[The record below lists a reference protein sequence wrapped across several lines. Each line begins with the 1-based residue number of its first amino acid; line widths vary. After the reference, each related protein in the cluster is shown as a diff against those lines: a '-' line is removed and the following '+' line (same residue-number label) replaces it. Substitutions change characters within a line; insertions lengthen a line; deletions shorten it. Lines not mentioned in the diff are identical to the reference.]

1 MTDCMELAGYA
12 SGGREYRASRQANA
26 CEMAN
31 MELQR
36 KICSRN
42 DNTAS
47 VRPRLV
53 KGFSLLRS
61 CCGSAGKAKFPSAYI
76 TSVESDR
83 GQSLTQLGKVNS
95 PALQPRTKQIRKWR
109 QGALANRAHER
120 GRFHT
125 PPPPLSKI
133 TPRCCLR
140 IKTRYALKLHTYF
153 PVIVPGLPTGRNI
166 SMSRG
171 LRVGCKNL
179 TLVQWT

>member
-1 MTDCMELAGYA
+1 MTDCMKLAGYA

-42 DNTAS
+42 DKHGLGEIILVTYS
-47 VRPRLV
+47 PKIGERLQLAE
-53 KGFSLLRS
+53 KLLRQ
-61 CCGSAGKAKFPSAYI
+61 AKFPSAYI

-83 GQSLTQLGKVNS
+83 GQSLTQLDKVNS

-125 PPPPLSKI
+125 PPPLFPKLRLGAAYESKLDM
-133 TPRCCLR
+133 P
-140 IKTRYALKLHTYF
+140 
-153 PVIVPGLPTGRNI
+153 
-166 SMSRG
+166 
-171 LRVGCKNL
+171 
-179 TLVQWT
+179 